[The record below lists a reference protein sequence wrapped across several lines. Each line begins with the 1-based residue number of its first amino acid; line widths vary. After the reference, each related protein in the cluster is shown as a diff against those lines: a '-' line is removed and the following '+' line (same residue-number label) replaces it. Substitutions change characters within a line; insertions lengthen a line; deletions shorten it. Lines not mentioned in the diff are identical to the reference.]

1 MQYLLEDSVVVGDNV
16 TIEPFA
22 IVRGNSVL
30 CDGAVIGS
38 GSVIVDSIVGSN
50 CVVTNSRIVDS
61 RIGNNTTVGPY
72 AHIRNNSTIADGCRI
87 GNFVEIKNSTIGH
100 GTKASHL
107 SYIGDAIIGQHCNIG
122 CGVIFVNYDGKHKH
136 VSKLGDRVFVGCNS
150 NIVSPVNIGNR
161 VYIACSSTVNV
172 DLDDNSFVIGRS
184 QLTIKHNY
192 SDKYI
197 PD

>member
-1 MQYLLEDSVVVGDNV
+1 MQYVLEDSVVVGEGV
-16 TIEPFA
+16 VIEPFA

-38 GSVIVDSIVGSN
+38 GSVLVDSIVGSN

-61 RIGNNTTVGPY
+61 RIGNGTTVGPY
-72 AHIRNNSTIADGCRI
+72 AHIRNNSTIADSCRI
-87 GNFVEIKNSTIGH
+87 GNFVEIKNSTIGS

-107 SYIGDAIIGQHCNIG
+107 SYIGDAIIGNSCNIG

-172 DLDDNSFVIGRS
+172 DLEDNSFVIGRS
-184 QLTIKHNY
+184 QLTVKHNY